1 LTVLIDSWAWIEYFK
16 GSVPG
21 LRVKEFIDTD
31 SEIIVS
37 AINVSEVYHFLL
49 KNRTIQEAEELIN
62 FLMKTSF
69 VVQLDAHL
77 ALQAARFKYEKKMG
91 LADAIVLAT
100 ARAHHCSIVTG
111 DSDFKHEKDVLY
123 LGK

>member
-1 LTVLIDSWAWIEYFK
+1 MTVLIDSWAWIEYFK

-21 LRVKEFIDTD
+21 LKAKECIDAD

-37 AINVSEVYHFLL
+37 SINVSEVYHFLL
-49 KNRTIQEAEELIN
+49 KNRSVPEAEELIQ
-62 FLMKTSF
+62 FLLKTSF
-69 VVQLDAHL
+69 VVQLDIQL

-100 ARAHHCSIVTG
+100 ARAHHCPILTG
-111 DSDFKHEKDVLY
+111 DSDFKNEKDLVY